1 MRGGVGVLSV
11 FEGLRK
17 QWCRMLAL
25 KQAKQALKSSSNF
38 SLALFGKVREKCN
51 VQTWVPVFITP
62 GSDKKRTWP
71 SVSSST

>member
-38 SLALFGKVREKCN
+38 SLVLFGKGRKHIEKN
-51 VQTWVPVFITP
+51 FNRHMQ
-62 GSDKKRTWP
+62 KL
-71 SVSSST
+71 